1 MPVIELTQEQVLD
14 TIDSINDRIEALYD
28 NPELHDSPDMIA
40 QAEALEDIIE
50 ILEAVELS

>member
-1 MPVIELTQEQVLD
+1 MPVIELTQEQILD

-28 NPELHDSPDMIA
+28 NPEFRDSQEMID